1 MIIIKSKREIELM
14 REPCK
19 VTAELLRDLEAYI
32 VPGRTTMDISEFVDK
47 RIASHGMTPTFKG
60 YGGFPAAACV
70 SVNEEVIHGIP
81 TKARVLKE
89 GDIVSID
96 VGATCKGYNSDAAR
110 TYGVGAI
117 SAEDQ
122 RLIDVTRESFFEGIK
137 YAMEG
142 YRIGD
147 IGHAIQQYVE
157 SRGMG
162 VVRDYT
168 GHGTGTKLHED
179 PYIPNY
185 GKPGKGARIER
196 NMTLAI
202 EPMVTLGT
210 YEVRTLAN
218 DWTVV
223 PLDGRRSAHYENTI
237 LVTDGEPEILT
248 LLQEESNG

>member
-1 MIIIKSKREIELM
+1 MIVIKSKREIELM

-19 VTAELLRDLEAYI
+19 VTAELLRDLEDFI
-32 VPGRTTMDISEFVDK
+32 KPGVSTQDISDFVDK
-47 RIASHGMTPTFKG
+47 RITSHGMHPTFKG

-81 TKARVLKE
+81 TKSRKLKE
-89 GDIVSID
+89 GDIVSVD
-96 VGATCKGYNSDAAR
+96 VGATYKGYNSDAAR
-110 TYGVGAI
+110 TYPVGSI

-122 RLIDVTRESFFEGIK
+122 KLIDVTRQSFFEGIK

-142 YRIGD
+142 YRIHD
-147 IGHAIQQYVE
+147 IGHAVQEYVE
-157 SRGMG
+157 SFGMG

-168 GHGTGTKLHED
+168 GHGTGSKLHED
-179 PYIPNY
+179 PMIPNY
-185 GKPGKGARIER
+185 GKPKTGARIER

-202 EPMVTLGT
+202 EPMITLGT

-218 DWTVV
+218 EWTVV
-223 PLDGRRSAHYENTI
+223 TLDGRKSAHYENTI

-248 LLQEESNG
+248 LL

>member
-19 VTAELLRDLEAYI
+19 VTAELLKELEDF
-32 VPGRTTMDISEFVDK
+32 VKPGLSTKDISDFAEK
-47 RIASHGMTPTFKG
+47 KIEAHGMKPTFKG

-81 TKARVLKE
+81 NASRILKE

-96 VGATCKGYNSDAAR
+96 VGATYKGYNSDAAR
-110 TYGVGAI
+110 TYAVGKI

-122 RLIDVTRESFFEGIK
+122 KLIDVTRQSFFEGIK

-147 IGHAIQQYVE
+147 IGHAVQTYAE
-157 SRGMG
+157 SFGMG
-162 VVRDYT
+162 VIRDYT
-168 GHGTGTKLHED
+168 GHGTGSKLHED
-179 PYIPNY
+179 PFIPNY
-185 GKPGKGARIER
+185 GKAGKGTKIQR
-196 NMTLAI
+196 NMTLAV
-202 EPMVTLGT
+202 EPMIALGT
-210 YEVRTLAN
+210 YEVRVLAN
-218 DWTVV
+218 EWTVV
-223 PLDGRRSAHYENTI
+223 MADGKRSAHYENTI

-248 LLQEESNG
+248 L

>member
-1 MIIIKSKREIELM
+1 MIVIKSNREIELM
-14 REPCK
+14 REPCR
-19 VTAELLRDLEAYI
+19 VTAELLRDLGEYI
-32 VPGRTTMDISEFVDK
+32 KPGLSTKDISDFAEK

-81 TKARVLKE
+81 SASRILKE

-96 VGATCKGYNSDAAR
+96 VGATWKGYNSDAAR
-110 TYGVGAI
+110 TYAVGRI
-117 SAEDQ
+117 SDEDQ
-122 RLIDVTRESFFEGIK
+122 RLIDVTRQSFFEGIR

-142 YRIGD
+142 CRIGD
-147 IGHAIQQYVE
+147 IGHAVQEYAE
-157 SRGMG
+157 ARGMG

-179 PYIPNY
+179 PFIPNY
-185 GKPGKGARIER
+185 GKAGKGARIER
-196 NMTLAI
+196 NMTLAV
-202 EPMVTLGT
+202 EPMITLGT
-210 YEVRTLAN
+210 WEVRTLAN

-223 PLDGRRSAHYENTI
+223 TTDGRRSAHYENTI

-248 LLQEESNG
+248 L

>member
-1 MIIIKSKREIELM
+1 MIVIKSKREIDLM

-19 VTAELLRDLEAYI
+19 VTAQLLNDLEAFI
-32 VPGRTTMDISEFVDK
+32 EPGRTTMDISEFVEK
-47 RIASHGMTPTFKG
+47 RIESHGMTPTFKG

-81 TKARVLKE
+81 SKARVLKE

-110 TYGVGAI
+110 TYPVGAI

-122 RLIDVTRESFFEGIK
+122 KLIDVTRQSFFEGIK

-147 IGHAIQQYVE
+147 IGHAVQQYAE
-157 SRGMG
+157 GFGMG
-162 VVRDYT
+162 VIRDYT
-168 GHGTGTKLHED
+168 GHGTGTRLHED
-179 PYIPNY
+179 PFIPNY
-185 GKPGKGARIER
+185 GKAGKGARIER

-202 EPMVTLGT
+202 EPMIALGT
-210 YEVRTLAN
+210 YEVRVLGN
-218 DWTVV
+218 EWTVV
-223 PLDGRRSAHYENTI
+223 TIDGRKAAHYENTV
-237 LVTDGEPEILT
+237 LVTDGEPEIMT
-248 LLQEESNG
+248 LL

>member
-1 MIIIKSKREIELM
+1 MIVIKSKREIELM

-19 VTAELLRDLEAYI
+19 VTAELLKELEDF
-32 VPGRTTMDISEFVDK
+32 VKPGLSTKDISDFAEK
-47 RIASHGMTPTFKG
+47 KIEAHGMKPTFKG

-81 TKARVLKE
+81 NASRILKE

-96 VGATCKGYNSDAAR
+96 VGATYKGYNSDAAR
-110 TYGVGAI
+110 TYAVGKI
-117 SAEDQ
+117 SEEDQ
-122 RLIDVTRESFFEGIK
+122 KLIDVTRQSFFEGVK

-147 IGHAIQQYVE
+147 IGHAVQTYAE
-157 SRGMG
+157 SFGMG
-162 VVRDYT
+162 VIRDYT
-168 GHGTGTKLHED
+168 GHGTGSRLHED

-185 GKPGKGARIER
+185 GKAGKGAKIER

-202 EPMVTLGT
+202 EPMIALGT
-210 YEVRTLAN
+210 YEVRVLAN
-218 DWTVV
+218 EWTVV
-223 PLDGRRSAHYENTI
+223 MADGKRSAHYENTI

-248 LLQEESNG
+248 L